1 MKKKIGFI
9 GCGNMASAMIGGI
22 LSSGVLKPE
31 EILASNH
38 TAPKLEKAKE
48 QFKIEVTQDNH
59 TVAAESEVL
68 VLSVKPQFYN
78 EVIEEIS
85 DDVPDASVVVT
96 LAPGRTLEKLQNMF
110 GRDLKLIRSMPN
122 TPALVREGMTALC
135 PGKLVTEEELNGVR
149 RLFDAFGKTEIVS
162 EAMMDAVVAV
172 SGSSPAYVFLLI
184 EAMADAAVMGGIP
197 REKAY
202 TFAAQSVLGSAKMVL
217 ETGKHPGELKD
228 MVCSPAGTTIE
239 AVAAL
244 ERAGFR
250 GTVIEAM
257 RACIEKSGSM

>member
-22 LSSGVLKPE
+22 LSAGVLKPE
-31 EILASNH
+31 EMIVSNH
-38 TAPKLEKAKE
+38 TALKLEKAKE
-48 QFKIEVTQDNH
+48 QFGIETTQDNH
-59 TVAAESEVL
+59 TVAAESEIL
-68 VLSVKPQFYN
+68 VLAVKPQFYGK
-78 EVIEEIS
+78 VIEEIS
-85 DDVPDASVVVT
+85 DDVPDASIVVT
-96 LAPGRTLEKLQNMF
+96 LAPGKTLEKLQNTF
-110 GRDLKLIRSMPN
+110 GRDLKIIRTMPN

-135 PGKLVTEEELNGVR
+135 PGKLVTEEELGMVSR
-149 RLFDAFGKTEIVS
+149 IFSAFGRTEVVS

-184 EAMADAAVMGGIP
+184 EAMADAAVMGGLP

-202 TFAAQSVLGSAKMVL
+202 TFAAQSVFGSAKMML

-250 GTVIEAM
+250 GSVIEAM
-257 RACIEKSGSM
+257 RACMEKSASM